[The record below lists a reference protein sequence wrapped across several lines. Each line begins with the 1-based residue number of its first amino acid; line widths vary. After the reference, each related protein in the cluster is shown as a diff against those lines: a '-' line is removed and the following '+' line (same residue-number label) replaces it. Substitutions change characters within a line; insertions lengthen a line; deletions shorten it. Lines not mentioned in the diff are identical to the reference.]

1 MDKKAQEDAVG
12 IMDMM
17 EWLPRVVVLVVLIF
31 IVHGLVNVGIKNEVD
46 IFDAES
52 EMIIQRLMHSKDSF
66 TYYDADIGR
75 LYPGM
80 LELDK
85 FTEQTLYSMFNPAGD
100 DEHLSMKLTLT
111 TWKKSREKLD
121 VKPIYLNRE
130 NFEKWIVLT
139 GFLGRGGKKL
149 RTETFQVT
157 ALAKDNQ
164 KFVGDLKIEVVMPND
179 Y

>member
-17 EWLPRVVVLVVLIF
+17 EWLPRIAVIVILIF
-31 IVHGLVNVGIKNEVD
+31 IVHGLVSIGIKNEVD

-52 EMIIQRLMHSKDSF
+52 EMIIQRLMYSRDSF
-66 TYYDADIGR
+66 TYHDADIDR

-100 DEHLSMKLTLT
+100 DGHLALRLTLAIWT
-111 TWKKSREKLD
+111 KSGQQSD
-121 VKPIYLNRE
+121 VKQIYLNKE
-130 NFEKWIVLT
+130 NFDKWIVLT

-157 ALAKDNQ
+157 ALGQNNQ
-164 KFVGDLKIEVVMPND
+164 KFIGDLKIEVVMPND